1 MPTATVEQLV
11 RQLQRLPAHRA
22 SASRVLQLVDDPD
35 ASADDLGSVI
45 STDPSMTARLLKMAN
60 SAAIGR
66 QSAVGTVAE
75 AVTVLGFAVV
85 RSLAVSW
92 AAGLFEG
99 SPRALP
105 DGYWQ
110 HSVVVACGATRLGG
124 MLGVPPGQAY
134 SAGLLHDLGQPLLLR
149 CDPARYRRLLRDD
162 TVDTT
167 GMCDRERAVYG
178 HDHGEIGALVLRSW
192 ALPEDLVDAV
202 ANHHRSMTP
211 DDPPLRRAV
220 ALAEEAA
227 QLLRPWSS
235 RQGSTIE
242 DLEMSLA
249 RGGLPSVDGEGLLAG
264 LRADISSAA
273 LAL

>member
-22 SASRVLQLVDDPD
+22 SATRVLQLVDDPD
-35 ASADDLGSVI
+35 SSAEDLGTVI

-60 SAAIGR
+60 SAAVGR
-66 QSAVGTVAE
+66 QSAVSTVAE

-99 SPRALP
+99 GPRGLP

-110 HSVVVACGATRLGG
+110 HSIVVAGGATRLGAL
-124 MLGVPPGQAY
+124 LGVPPGQAY

-149 CDPARYRRLLRDD
+149 CDPTRYRRLLRDD
-162 TVDTT
+162 TIDTT
-167 GMCDRERAVYG
+167 EMCDRERAVYG

-192 ALPEDLVDAV
+192 GLPDDLVDAV
-202 ANHHRSMTP
+202 ANHHRTMTV
-211 DDPPLRRAV
+211 DDPPLRRVV

-227 QLLRPWSS
+227 QLLRPS
-235 RQGSTIE
+235 RSRNGSTLE

-249 RGGLPSVDGEGLLAG
+249 RGGLPSVDGEALLAG
-264 LRADISSAA
+264 VRDDVASAA
-273 LAL
+273 MAL